1 MGFTYVQKL
10 SIGTGA
16 ALGLLALVGLISY
29 ASITQ
34 MIGGERA
41 VAATNANISRL
52 DRVVARTV
60 DAENGVRGF
69 VTTGDPRY
77 IEPLTTAQSDV
88 EFALDSLHTA
98 TEDNPEQRRNL
109 DKLGPM
115 ISKRFREI
123 RNLIVMRQRIGFDT
137 AAKLLS
143 NEKAIRERDGA
154 GPLANGMRDQEL
166 RVLGERT
173 RGMTERGRSA
183 LNFILGGSLLT
194 LFLA

>member
-77 IEPLTTAQSDV
+77 LEPLTTAQSDV

-115 ISKRFREI
+115 ISTRFRDI
-123 RNLIVMRQRIGFDT
+123 RSLVVMPQRI
-137 AAKLLS
+137 
-143 NEKAIRERDGA
+143 
-154 GPLANGMRDQEL
+154 
-166 RVLGERT
+166 
-173 RGMTERGRSA
+173 
-183 LNFILGGSLLT
+183 
-194 LFLA
+194 